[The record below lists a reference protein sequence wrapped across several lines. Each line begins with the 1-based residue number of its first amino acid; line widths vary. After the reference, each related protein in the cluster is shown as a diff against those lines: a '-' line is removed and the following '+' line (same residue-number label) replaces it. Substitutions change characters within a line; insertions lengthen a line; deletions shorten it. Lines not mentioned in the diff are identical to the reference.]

1 MTETWLTRRSTPLK
15 TDDEEKKKAHQHTH
29 RHPRVCR
36 KREEVGNP
44 RVLAAVTFNDAVF
57 LRCESALVRE
67 MKQGHTRLLFILR
80 SNSNRR
86 RKTKKRDNLSFL
98 FISLITVAP
107 LSHLE
112 GVYEARPPV
121 INDSGRGWWRGAA
134 WRDRSSP
141 GHTQTQ
147 TRAIKQTCVHAFFQM
162 WAEKK
167 KNPLGCF
174 GRDGRREQRADPPG
188 LMGWKDPCCASFSL
202 ISQTGRQPASWGSSV
217 RTIIHNTTKWPSK
230 F

>member
-112 GVYEARPPV
+112 GVYEAQPPV
-121 INDSGRGWWRGAA
+121 INDSISRGGWWRGAA

-141 GHTQTQ
+141 GEHTNAN
-147 TRAIKQTCVHAFFQM
+147 TRHKTDLCARFFS
-162 WAEKK
+162 
-167 KNPLGCF
+167 NVG
-174 GRDGRREQRADPPG
+174 
-188 LMGWKDPCCASFSL
+188 
-202 ISQTGRQPASWGSSV
+202 
-217 RTIIHNTTKWPSK
+217 
-230 F
+230 